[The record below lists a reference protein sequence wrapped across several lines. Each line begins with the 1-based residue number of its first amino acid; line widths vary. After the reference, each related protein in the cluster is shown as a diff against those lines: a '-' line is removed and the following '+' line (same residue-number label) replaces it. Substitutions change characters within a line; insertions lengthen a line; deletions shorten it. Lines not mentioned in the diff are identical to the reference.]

1 MENWDNAV
9 VVDSRE
15 LQRLRDE
22 HARLQKASRKQ
33 RLLLLVLAG
42 GCAVT
47 GLGLYM
53 GALRLTATERDAK
66 ECRKTAMRSNVV
78 LAALARSHENILA
91 ATEKAPSVG
100 TKSWGRRFTVTM
112 YLPRDPAYGRFNTGF
127 TSTLWKADPKSRIVA
142 VDPKLIPYG
151 SWVWVEGLGWYRA
164 QDCGAAIKGFRLD
177 LLTATQRDAMAS
189 GKQDRFVIV
198 VPSAACPLRPEL
210 AEHRTRDLGR
220 TPGAG
225 DLEPAGGRLGEQAK
239 AEERERVGLAAHQ
252 VGQARDP
259 PHVHVQHE
267 PHALGQRLG
276 ARAAEDGAEL
286 AHVLGEVRGGDAIR
300 EPAGA
305 HRRQVDDHVHPSL
318 LPPCLARRMAL
329 PRGAWPPRVATSR
342 SAPRARTS
350 A

>member
-22 HARLQKASRKQ
+22 HAKLQKASRKQ

-100 TKSWGRRFTVTM
+100 TKSWGRRFTVTK
-112 YLPRDPAYGRFNTGF
+112 YLPNSPAYGKFNDGL

-164 QDCGAAIKGFRLD
+164 QDCGSAIKGFRLD
-177 LLTATQRDAMAS
+177 LLTATERDAMAF

-198 VPSAACPLRPEL
+198 VPSA
-210 AEHRTRDLGR
+210 
-220 TPGAG
+220 
-225 DLEPAGGRLGEQAK
+225 
-239 AEERERVGLAAHQ
+239 
-252 VGQARDP
+252 
-259 PHVHVQHE
+259 
-267 PHALGQRLG
+267 
-276 ARAAEDGAEL
+276 
-286 AHVLGEVRGGDAIR
+286 DA
-300 EPAGA
+300 
-305 HRRQVDDHVHPSL
+305 
-318 LPPCLARRMAL
+318 
-329 PRGAWPPRVATSR
+329 
-342 SAPRARTS
+342 
-350 A
+350 